1 MNTRNPFA
9 APTLSRLTERRSDL
23 DWLEHALADAATWL
37 LPVWADQ
44 IPVLKGERPRLGLI
58 ARANAAD
65 LPDAAIEIVLL
76 GEHAGR
82 PCFALDMGETLP
94 AALPGGTPELEL
106 AGLREIAATGTP
118 EEAALAAYARALV
131 HWHRQHRFCGRCGAP
146 TASAEGGHQRRCS
159 TDTCGAISFP
169 RTDPAIIVLVEDG
182 ERCLLGRQA
191 TWPAG
196 RYSTIAG
203 FVEPGEALE
212 DAVAREVMEETG
224 VRVIE
229 SRYHSCQPWPF
240 PASLMLGFIARGKPD
255 PVQLHDQELE
265 DARWFSRAE
274 MVAALETGTLKMS
287 TSISI
292 AFRLVSEWFD
302 ADEPG
307 RLKALLAKLG
317 EH

>member
-9 APTLSRLTERRSDL
+9 ASTLARLTDRRGDAA
-23 DWLEHALADAATWL
+23 WLEQALAADTTWL

-44 IPVLKGERPRLGLI
+44 IPVRSDERARLGLI
-58 ARANAAD
+58 ARA
-65 LPDAAIEIVLL
+65 DAAELVDAARETVLL

-82 PCFALDMGETLP
+82 PCFALDMGETPPGAMP
-94 AALPGGTPELEL
+94 AGVRGLEL
-106 AGLREIAATGTP
+106 AGLREIAALGAP
-118 EEAALAAYARALV
+118 EDAALAAYARALL
-131 HWHRQHRFCGRCGAP
+131 HWHRHHRFCGRCGAP
-146 TASAEGGHQRRCS
+146 TLSAEGGHQRHCS
-159 TDTCGAISFP
+159 SESCTTVSFP

-191 TWPAG
+191 SWPAG
-196 RYSTIAG
+196 RYSTLAG

-224 VRVIE
+224 VRVLE

-240 PASLMLGFIARGKPD
+240 PASLMLGFIARGAPD
-255 PVQLHDQELE
+255 PVRLHDQELE
-265 DARWFSRAE
+265 DARWFSRHE
-274 MVAALETGTLKMS
+274 MIAALESGTLKMS

-292 AFRLVSEWFD
+292 AYRLVSDWFD

-307 RLKALLAKLG
+307 RLETLLAELRAP
-317 EH
+317 